1 MHLKPPVPA
10 SGKAPSG
17 ATLTPV
23 EDDASRDL
31 FVGGGELGAR
41 MRAMDWAA
49 TPLGPVKNW
58 PQSLKTCVRIVLTSR
73 QPMFVWWGDQL
84 INLYNDAYKSILG
97 GKHPEAFAAPAQHVW
112 REIWDQ
118 VGPRAASAMRTN
130 EGTYD
135 ESLLLLMERNGYRE
149 ETYYTFSYSPVPND
163 QGGTGGIICANTD
176 DTERI
181 ISQRQNATVSE
192 LALKAAEARN
202 WREACTLAAE
212 SLSGNR
218 DIRFALIYI
227 SNETDEELELAG
239 SVKVSP
245 NDPAVPARI
254 RRDEKL
260 GWLARGAQR
269 TNELQIIASKDYSFP
284 TLAEIELDGPVDHA
298 AIVPISRPGSNAHTG
313 VLIVGLNPLR
323 QPDASYRD
331 FLTMIAGQIEA
342 SIVNAEAYEQ
352 ERRRAEALAELDRAK
367 TIFFSNVSHEFRT
380 PLTLMLSPLED
391 LLARKSELPAE
402 LKDIE
407 TIHRNGVRLLK
418 LVNTLLDFSR
428 IEAGRINAGY
438 HRFNLGHY
446 TAELASVFRS
456 AMEKAGLHYVIE
468 TDCTDEATYVDPEM
482 WEKIVLNLISN
493 AFKFTLTGEVTV
505 RLIYRDQ
512 HAELI
517 VSDTGTGIPEG
528 ELPRVFDRFHRVEGA
543 IGRTHEG
550 TGIGLALVAELVRMH
565 GGTVHLDTKVGS
577 GSTFTVSLP
586 LGSAHLPAE
595 RIAASLNKV
604 PGGDGAMSFLHE
616 AMRWLP
622 SSAEEEEAVN
632 LETSAASAPPAPED
646 DAPDRCA
653 RPRIVLADDNR
664 DMREYL
670 HRLLA
675 REFTVIGASDGQEA
689 LEAVLANPPDLV
701 LTDVM
706 MPRMDGF
713 GLIRALRANSATAS
727 IPIVMLSARVGEEAE
742 VEGLEAGADD
752 YLIKPFSALELLARV
767 NAHVKMHRLRQE
779 MSKKEQE
786 LRRTAEAAEQ
796 QSRSILESIS
806 EAFLFVDR
814 EWRIRYAN
822 SQAATVFSKDLG
834 AVLGRDLWE
843 AFPDLASS
851 RLGDA
856 LCQAMDGNETVRVED
871 NYAPVGR
878 WLHVNAY
885 TSPDGLSLFVM
896 DVTDRKL
903 QEKQLVISEKLAA
916 TGRLAATIAHEI
928 NNPLEAVFNLIY
940 LARTTRSD
948 VEKIRGYLATAER
961 EITRVSHI
969 ARHTLGFYRDSSQR
983 EMIELPTLIGEVS
996 EIYESRFRS
1005 SGVELIKNYQ
1015 PIAPIRGLRGELNQI
1030 FSNLLSNAIDAMPS
1044 GGKIEIGLEEQENKT
1059 VITLADSGVG
1069 IPPENLLKATDPFFT
1084 TKKDT
1089 GTGLG
1094 LWIVNQFVYSWG
1106 GTMKITSSI
1115 ETQSHGTKIT
1125 ISLPRETVAES
1136 EGTMGPAK
1144 KPN

>member
-1 MHLKPPVPA
+1 L
-10 SGKAPSG
+10 GKAPSG
-17 ATLTPV
+17 PTSTPI
-23 EDDASRDL
+23 EDDASGDL
-31 FVGGGELGAR
+31 FAGGGELGAR

-97 GKHPEAFAAPAQHVW
+97 GKHPEAFAQPAQQVW

-163 QGGTGGIICANTD
+163 QGGTGGILCANTD

-181 ISQRQNATVSE
+181 ISQRQNSLVSE
-192 LALKAAEARN
+192 LALTTSDARN
-202 WREACTLAAE
+202 WREACALAAE
-212 SLSGNR
+212 SLAGKP
-218 DIRFALIYI
+218 DIRFALVYI
-227 SNETDEELELAG
+227 SSESDDELQLAC
-239 SVKVSP
+239 SVNVSP
-245 NDPAVPARI
+245 ADTAVPARI
-254 RRDEKL
+254 RRDENA
-260 GWLARGAQR
+260 GWAARGARR
-269 TNELQIIASKDYSFP
+269 TNELQILSSRDYEFP
-284 TLAEIELDGPVDHA
+284 KPVQEDLDGPAKHA
-298 AIVPISRPGSNAHTG
+298 AIVPIARAGSSAHTG
-313 VLIVGLNPLR
+313 MMIVGLNPLR

-331 FLTMIAGQIEA
+331 FLSMIAGQIAA

-391 LLARKSELPAE
+391 LLGRKSELPAE

-446 TAELASVFRS
+446 TAELASVFQS
-456 AMEKAGLHYVIE
+456 AMDKAGLRYVIE
-468 TDCTDEATYVDPEM
+468 TDCAEEATYVDPEM

-493 AFKFTLTGEVTV
+493 AFKFTLAGEVSV
-505 RLIYRDQ
+505 RLMYRDGR
-512 HAELI
+512 AELI
-517 VSDTGTGIPEG
+517 VGDTGTGIPEE

-543 IGRTHEG
+543 VGRTHEG

-565 GGTVHLDTKVGS
+565 GGTVQLETRVGA
-577 GSTFTVSLP
+577 GSTFTVSIP
-586 LGSAHLPAE
+586 LGSAHLPPE
-595 RIAASLNKV
+595 RIAASLTRKS
-604 PGGDGAMSFLHE
+604 GGEGAISFLQE

-622 SSAEEEEAVN
+622 STEEETEAFN
-632 LETSAASAPPAPED
+632 RELPAESASPVTESGEPA
-646 DAPDRCA
+646 AGA

-675 REFTVIGASDGQEA
+675 REFTVTVASDGEEA
-689 LEAVLANPPDLV
+689 LQAALANPPDLV

-713 GLIRALRANSATAS
+713 GLIRALRANRQTAS

-752 YLIKPFSALELLARV
+752 YLIKPFSAVELIARV

-779 MSKKEQE
+779 MSQKEQE
-786 LRRTAEAAEQ
+786 LRRAAEAAEHQ
-796 QSRSILESIS
+796 YKSILESIS
-806 EAFLFVDR
+806 EAFIFVDR
-814 EWRIRYAN
+814 EWRISYAN
-822 SQAATVFSKDLG
+822 SQAAAVFSMDLETKM
-834 AVLGRDLWE
+834 GRNLWE
-843 AFPDLASS
+843 AFPDLAGSQ
-851 RLGDA
+851 LGDA
-856 LCQAMDGNETVRVED
+856 LRSAMKQGRTVRVED

-885 TSPDGLSLFVM
+885 PAPDGISIFVM
-896 DVTDRKL
+896 DVTDRKT
-903 QEKQLVISEKLAA
+903 QEKQLLISEKLAA

-948 VEKIRGYLATAER
+948 VEKIRAYLATAER

-983 EMIELPTLIGEVS
+983 ETIDLPTLIGEVS

-1005 SGVELIKNYQ
+1005 SGVELIRNYQ
-1015 PIAPIRGLRGELNQI
+1015 PISEIRGLRGELNQI

-1044 GGKIEIGLEEQENKT
+1044 GGKIEIGLEQKNDKI

-1069 IPPENLLKATDPFFT
+1069 IPAENLPKATDPFFT

-1094 LWIVNQFVYSWG
+1094 LWIVNQFVYNWG
-1106 GTMKITSSI
+1106 GTMKITSST
-1115 ETQSHGTKIT
+1115 EAQSHGTKIT
-1125 ISLPRETVAES
+1125 ISLPRENVAEF
-1136 EGTMGPAK
+1136 EGTQRPESGTT
-1144 KPN
+1144 